1 MEIGS
6 PGTSTFVELVS
17 KPKKSNIELC
27 IICQKVRD
35 SNQNIKLTS
44 APEGRDVAIK
54 TSRTLSDDTL
64 YRLNETDF
72 NKIQY
77 HVKTYYVRYKK
88 AGERSE
94 KKELGKRSHTE
105 TFPSDQMTSTERREK
120 KNKKTVDTR
129 DSRNKYATRLYM
141 KDRKFDFKS
150 KIEIEL
156 KTF

>member
-6 PGTSTFVELVS
+6 PGTLTFVELVS
-17 KPKKSNIELC
+17 KPKKINIELC

-44 APEGRDVAIK
+44 APDGRGVVIK
-54 TSRTLSDDTL
+54 TSRILSDDTL

-77 HVKTYYVRYKK
+77 HAKTYYARYKK

-105 TFPSDQMTSTERREK
+105 TFPSDQMTSPEGRQ